1 MKSLSTIIAIL
12 LLVFANAP
20 AQTQSEIIDLGP
32 GGISRV
38 SRNGEFVCGMS
49 YPSPAFRW
57 SENTGRIELGVAE
70 FSEAYGVSDNGIVA
84 GRFYDPNLPAPGGN
98 PTLRAGYWE
107 NGSWTALAGLDSL
120 LPLDEMSFTHAYGIS
135 ADGSRIAGMQ
145 WHANWT
151 VEAVYWENGVVTGLG
166 QTDGGNSR
174 VNALSADGLVMA
186 GWNGGP
192 GNVPD
197 RTAYY
202 WDPAPHFMG
211 GYDTTYPVGES
222 EGISSDGSMIVGGSA
237 GVVFLWTEAAGIQWL
252 TDPGVYQGGEGL
264 DISDDGTIVGYV
276 NPGGFNYQAFI
287 KKPGWTDIVYLSTYI
302 SDSLGI
308 TAYNDWYL
316 AFGASISADGKT
328 VGISAYNPSSEPRA
342 IVLKINNV
350 VPVEFTSFTASAGNS
365 SVNLNW
371 TTATETNNSGFEVE
385 RKSSKTEW
393 QPIGFVQGEGTSV
406 SGTNYVFTDQH
417 PEIGINYYRLRQIDF
432 DGTFNY
438 SSTVETEFVPGVY
451 ALQQNFPN
459 PFNPTTT
466 IRFSVPNED
475 HVNLTVYN
483 LIGEK
488 VITLVDEVM
497 DQGSHTVN
505 FNGSGLASGLYI
517 LRMTSGSYSSI
528 IKMNLLK

>member
-1 MKSLSTIIAIL
+1 MKSLFTIIAVCLIS
-12 LLVFANAP
+12 FADVP
-20 AQTQSEIIDLGP
+20 AQTTSEIIDLGP
-32 GGISRV
+32 GGVSRV
-38 SRNGEFVCGMS
+38 SKNGEFVCGMN
-49 YPSPAFRW
+49 YPSPGYIW
-57 SENTGRIELGVAE
+57 SETGGRVDLSNAE
-70 FSEAYGVSDNGIVA
+70 FTEAYGVSDNGIVA

-166 QTDGGNSR
+166 QTNGGNSR
-174 VNALSADGLVMA
+174 VNVLSADGSIMA

-192 GNVPD
+192 GNIPD

-202 WDPAPHFMG
+202 WDPSPHFMG

-237 GVVFLWTEAAGIQWL
+237 GVVFLWTEATGMQWL
-252 TDPGVYQGGEGL
+252 TDPAQYSGGEGL
-264 DISDDGTIVGYV
+264 DVSDDGTIVGYV
-276 NPGGFNYQAFI
+276 DPGGFNYQAFI
-287 KKPGWTDIVYLSTYI
+287 KKPGWPNVVYLSNYI

-308 TAYNDWYL
+308 TGYENWYL

-328 VGISAYNPSSEPRA
+328 IGISAYNPSSEPRA
-342 IVLKINNV
+342 IVLKINDI
-350 VPVEFTSFTASAGNS
+350 VPVEFTSFSAAAGNS
-365 SVNLNW
+365 SINLNW
-371 TTATETNNSGFEVE
+371 STASETNNSGFEVE
-385 RKSSKTEW
+385 RKSSRSDW
-393 QPIGFVQGEGTSV
+393 QAVGFVQGKGTSV
-406 SGTNYVFTDQH
+406 SGTEYMFTDQH
-417 PEIGINYYRLRQIDF
+417 PVNGTNYYRLKQIDF
-432 DGTFNY
+432 DGTFKY
-438 SSTVETEFVPGVY
+438 SAIVESEFVPGVY

-459 PFNPTTT
+459 PFNPSTT
-466 IRFSVPNED
+466 IRFSVPIEN

-497 DQGSHTVN
+497 AQGSHTVS
-505 FNGSGLASGLYI
+505 FNAGGLASGLYI
-517 LRMTSGSYSSI
+517 LRMSSGDYSAI